1 MKIIISIV
9 ILSGLVVL
17 LLTHL
22 NEAHDLEVT
31 RSRIGQEKGKGPGL
45 RMAQISDLH
54 IVGDAEVE
62 KKVLRV
68 IQKEDP
74 DLVLLTGDILP
85 HRDKLEALDL
95 FLTQLGSR
103 SDKIAILGNWEYW
116 AGMPKK
122 EIQQFYARHQVTLL
136 VNEAIVVGKEPG
148 KQLLVAGLD
157 DELRGTP
164 NWSSSMAQ
172 HQEWNGPILILAH
185 NPMAVELSPDFDHN
199 RRDRVMLAG
208 HTHGGQIRLFGWTI
222 KAAGLE
228 EGICIAGWCRR
239 RGIPLY
245 VSRGI
250 GTSIIPVRIGSRP
263 ELALFEWI
271 W

>member
-1 MKIIISIV
+1 MKIFMYIV

-17 LLTHL
+17 LFK
-22 NEAHDLEVT
+22 NFNVAHDLEVT
-31 RSRIGQEKGKGPGL
+31 RSRIGQEKGEGPGL
-45 RMAQISDLH
+45 RIAQISDLH

-68 IQKEDP
+68 INKEDP
-74 DLVLLTGDILP
+74 DLVLLTGDILT
-85 HRDKLEALDL
+85 HRDKAEALDQ

-103 SDKIAILGNWEYW
+103 SEKIAILGNWEYW
-116 AGMPKK
+116 AGMTKK
-122 EIQQFYARHQVTLL
+122 EIQKFYAKHHVTLL
-136 VNEAIVVGKEPG
+136 VNEAILVGKEAG

-157 DELRGTP
+157 DGIRGIP
-164 NWSSSMAQ
+164 SWNKSMAQ
-172 HQEWNGPILILAH
+172 HQKWNGPILILAH
-185 NPMAVELSPDFDHN
+185 NPITVELLPDVDQN
-199 RRDRVMLAG
+199 GSDRVMLAG
-208 HTHGGQIRLFGWTI
+208 HTHGGQIMLFGWTM
-222 KAAGLE
+222 KAAGLH

-239 RGIPLY
+239 KGVPLY

-250 GTSIIPVRIGSRP
+250 GTSIIPLRIGARP